1 MEASDWLWVWIGAA
15 VAFGFLELITP
26 FLFFMISFAAG
37 AVLAAASAALGASVA
52 LQLVVF
58 VIASIAALLVL
69 VPIGRRLAVAET
81 DEAHEGATRQVG
93 RVAVVLDDIP
103 PGTHDTGLV
112 RLERQQWRAE
122 TDSDMPIP
130 AGSQVEVIS
139 IRGTRLVVAPV
150 RPAAP
155 VETERA
161 SAGRGRVAP
170 PPGPGVDG
178 ARGVDHEGGVSPP
191 AASDA
196 VEKE

>member
-1 MEASDWLWVWIGAA
+1 MQVSASDWLWVWIGAA
-15 VAFGFLELITP
+15 VVFGFLELITP

-37 AVLAAASAALGASVA
+37 AVLAAASAALDASVA
-52 LQLVVF
+52 LQLVIF
-58 VIASIAALLVL
+58 LIGSIAALLVL

-93 RVAVVLDDIP
+93 RVAVVLDEIP

-122 TDSDMPIP
+122 TDSDAPIP

-150 RPAAP
+150 RPTGP

-161 SAGRGRVAP
+161 SAG
-170 PPGPGVDG
+170 
-178 ARGVDHEGGVSPP
+178 
-191 AASDA
+191 DA